1 MTLIVASGGGS
12 VPRLCYTLETMNERD
27 PESAPAHPAAAA
39 AGDVDPWEPALP
51 DTMADVGPRADPTVT
66 TERNGLTAQ
75 DAPAVG
81 GAERPLSLRSR
92 SSYVTVID
100 RGEQVYVDAWNAAAA
115 ETAPAPAKPAGRS
128 TLLLVREVVETG
140 ILALAIFLAV
150 RGVIQNFRV
159 EGSSMDPTYAS
170 GQYVLVNKL
179 LYARLNFEPLEKVLP
194 FLDLDDTSRH
204 LFRGPKRGEV
214 IVFHPP
220 LPNSTDR
227 DFIKRVI
234 GLPGEHVQVKDGRVS
249 INGRALE
256 EPYLNNVQTFCG
268 GQWCDV
274 TLGGDEYF
282 VMGDNRTNSSDSR
295 LWGPIHEN
303 KVIGKAWFIYLP
315 RDDFGPA
322 PNQAP
327 SLGDPTP
334 AGSGSVRP
342 VQPAATRP

>member
-1 MTLIVASGGGS
+1 
-12 VPRLCYTLETMNERD
+12 MNERD
-27 PESAPAHPAAAA
+27 PESAPADPAGPPARA
-39 AGDVDPWEPALP
+39 VDPWEPALP
-51 DTMADVGPRADPTVT
+51 DTAADVETRADPTVT
-66 TERNGLTAQ
+66 TERNGAVAPQTA
-75 DAPAVG
+75 AGIAT
-81 GAERPLSLRSR
+81 ERPLSLRSR
-92 SSYVTVID
+92 PNTATVID
-100 RGEQVYVDAWNAAAA
+100 RGEQVYVDAWDAAATEA
-115 ETAPAPAKPAGRS
+115 APAPAPQAGRS

-194 FLDLDDTSRH
+194 FLDLDDTGRH
-204 LFRGPKRGEV
+204 LFRGPRRGEV

-220 LPNSTDR
+220 LPNSTER

-234 GLPGEHVQVKDGRVS
+234 GLPGEHVQVRDGRVT
-249 INGRALE
+249 INGRELE
-256 EPYLNNVQTFCG
+256 EPYLHNVQTFCG

-274 TLGGDEYF
+274 TLGGDQYF

-295 LWGPIHEN
+295 LWGPIHEDEI
-303 KVIGKAWFIYLP
+303 IGKAWYIYLP
-315 RDDFGPA
+315 KDDFGPA

-327 SLGDPTP
+327 ILGDPAP
-334 AGSGSVRP
+334 AGSGSQRP
-342 VQPAATRP
+342 LQPATTRP

>member
-1 MTLIVASGGGS
+1 
-12 VPRLCYTLETMNERD
+12 MNERD
-27 PESAPAHPAAAA
+27 PESAPAHPAGPA

-51 DTMADVGPRADPTVT
+51 DTMADVEPRADPTVT
-66 TERNGLTAQ
+66 TERNGLAAQ
-75 DAPAVG
+75 DAVAG
-81 GAERPLSLRSR
+81 GGTERPLSLRSR
-92 SSYVTVID
+92 ARSTTVID
-100 RGEQVYVDAWNAAAA
+100 RGEQVYIDAWDTAAA

-179 LYARLNFEPLEKVLP
+179 LYARLNFAPLDKVLP
-194 FLDLDDTSRH
+194 FLDLDGASRQ

-214 IVFHPP
+214 IVFQPP
-220 LPNSTDR
+220 LPNSADR

-234 GLPGEHVQVKDGRVS
+234 GLPGERVQVRDGRVS

-256 EPYLNNVQTFCG
+256 EPYLRNVQTFCG

-274 TLGGDEYF
+274 TLDSDQYF

-295 LWGPIHEN
+295 LWGPIRED

-327 SLGDPTP
+327 VLGDPAS
-334 AGSGSVRP
+334 AGSGSERQ
-342 VQPAATRP
+342 VQPATTRP